1 MAQVVE
7 ASANPEKEQE
17 EVSLLPGDSQWINT
31 FPRQQFRTIP
41 LRRYGSPDEVAALV
55 SYLASRDASFITGRC
70 SSNGIRKLMAQ
81 CFCYHL
87 GQTVR
92 IRSNSPSTNM
102 LSDSIPAGLY

>member
-70 SSNGIRKLMAQ
+70 SLNGFRELMIRLI
-81 CFCYHL
+81 CDRI

-92 IRSNSPSTNM
+92 IRLPQYTA
-102 LSDSIPAGLY
+102 DEHAF